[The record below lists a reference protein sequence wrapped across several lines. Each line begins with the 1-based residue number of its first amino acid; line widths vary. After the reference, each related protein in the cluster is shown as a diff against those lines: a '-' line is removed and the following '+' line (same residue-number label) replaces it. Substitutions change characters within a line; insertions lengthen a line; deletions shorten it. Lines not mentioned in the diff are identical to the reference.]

1 MQKLSKQWVI
11 QTLIFKSLWGGFQVS
26 LNAWFWSTVF
36 HTRDTYLTEVR
47 AFKPLVTYYPKKK
60 VDLCVSYWDLP
71 PLSPI
76 LFHLFV
82 FSQLVFCQKHCLNS
96 VLQFYMQSHDL
107 VLIIIN
113 KSFTLMYTERGK
125 LLMYIST
132 CQTTYW
138 DEHSALWLVNELSKW
153 ATS

>member
-1 MQKLSKQWVI
+1 M
-11 QTLIFKSLWGGFQVS
+11 GGFQVS

-60 VDLCVSYWDLP
+60 RKKELICVYPTGDLP
-71 PLSPI
+71 PLNPV
-76 LFHLFV
+76 LFHLLV

-113 KSFTLMYTERGK
+113 KGFTLMYTERGK

-132 CQTTYW
+132 CQTTC
-138 DEHSALWLVNELSKW
+138 
-153 ATS
+153 